1 MFWPKGLR
9 PKKLHYSV
17 NRGARVFLITMLT
30 IPILHWCVF
39 WLYVNINSIL
49 MSFQLPSGGWSL
61 QQFRSLFY
69 ELGRSD
75 SQIIIAVK
83 NTFIYFANSVLIVQ
97 PLALGVSYLFYKK
110 IFMYKLFRVVL
121 YCPAIISAVAMTSA
135 FSNIISPVGPLGVIL
150 EKMGVHPVPEFLNDA
165 RYATWAMVVYC
176 AWTGIGTGTLLYQG
190 AMARIPTDVLEASRL
205 DGCRAGTELIR
216 IIIPLIWPTISTQLI
231 LTLTGMLTASGPI
244 LLLTMG
250 EHDTTT
256 LSFWIFYNVKY
267 TGSLNQVAA
276 TGLFFTVISVPVILT
291 IRWLIEK
298 VPAVEY

>member
-1 MFWPKGLR
+1 
-9 PKKLHYSV
+9 
-17 NRGARVFLITMLT
+17 MLAV
-30 IPILHWCVF
+30 PILHWFVF
-39 WLYVNINSIL
+39 WLYVNVNSIA
-49 MSFQLPSGGWSL
+49 MAFQLPSGGWSL
-61 QQFRSLFY
+61 HQFRTLFY
-69 ELGRSD
+69 ELSRPD
-75 SQIIIAVK
+75 SQIVIAFR
-83 NTFIYFANSVLIVQ
+83 NTLIYFANSVCVIL
-97 PLALGVSYLFYKK
+97 PLALGLSYLFYKK
-110 IFMYKLFRVVL
+110 IFMYKVFRVVL

-150 EKMGVHPVPEFLNDA
+150 QKLGVDPVPELLADA
-165 RYATWAMVVYC
+165 RYATWTMVFYC
-176 AWTGIGTGTLLYQG
+176 AWTGIGTGTLLFQG
-190 AMARIPTDVLEASRL
+190 AMARIPVDVLEASRL
-205 DGCRAGTELIR
+205 DGCQAGTELIK

-276 TGLFFTVISVPVILT
+276 AGLFFTAVSVPVILT